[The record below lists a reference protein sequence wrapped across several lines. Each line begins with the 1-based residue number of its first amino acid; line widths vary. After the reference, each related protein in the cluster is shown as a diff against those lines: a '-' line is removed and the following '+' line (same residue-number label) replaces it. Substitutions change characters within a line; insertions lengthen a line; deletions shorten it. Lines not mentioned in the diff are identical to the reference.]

1 MVRMRA
7 WVLHD
12 VSESPQKD
20 RSARMCVRVHERER
34 EGESGRTRKKETIV
48 HSKIKKSP
56 LKHCKWKRQKNG
68 ANLWI
73 FERELA
79 CHISSEAHKT

>member
-1 MVRMRA
+1 MVRVRG

-34 EGESGRTRKKETIV
+34 ERERVG
-48 HSKIKKSP
+48 
-56 LKHCKWKRQKNG
+56 
-68 ANLWI
+68 
-73 FERELA
+73 ERERKRPLS
-79 CHISSEAHKT
+79 ILK